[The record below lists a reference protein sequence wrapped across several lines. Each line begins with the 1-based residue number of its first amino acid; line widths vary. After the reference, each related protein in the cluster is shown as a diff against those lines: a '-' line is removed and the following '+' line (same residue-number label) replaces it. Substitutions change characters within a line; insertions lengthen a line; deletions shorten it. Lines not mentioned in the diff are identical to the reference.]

1 MCDNLYGRPDQGNIR
16 NMLRA
21 ITVCV
26 LFLVAG
32 CGQCINCGDAV
43 DVVSDIKPDE
53 AVVFFRTSGS
63 LDEANQEWHLP
74 VHGWIYEPE
83 ESIARKAA
91 FEKIMVEKFGLAVSK
106 ETQGNLSRRFNLLIA
121 DNERG
126 KKIVVNIAGS
136 NHELP
141 ASAANGHFETT
152 VVISAADAAKHSENG
167 LIPYTAVTGG
177 TDSRE
182 FSGTIRLLDTDGLS
196 VISDIDD
203 TVKVSNV
210 GDHKS
215 LIEQTFLLDFVAAPG
230 MAALYRE
237 WSTDDTGFH
246 FVSSSPWQLY
256 DPLREFLDRDGFP
269 WASFS
274 LKPVRFRDETLLD
287 LFKKGTETKPAAIEK
302 ILDRYPDRD
311 FVLVGD
317 SGEQDPEVY
326 AYLLRNRPDQILKIY
341 IRNVTR
347 ESADNERFATVFEDI
362 DSDRWQLFDDPK
374 TLTLPGS

>member
-1 MCDNLYGRPDQGNIR
+1 M
-16 NMLRA
+16 
-21 ITVCV
+21 
-26 LFLVAG
+26 
-32 CGQCINCGDAV
+32 
-43 DVVSDIKPDE
+43 VSNIKPDE
-53 AVVFFRTSGS
+53 AVVFFRTSGW

-83 ESIARKAA
+83 ESLVRKAA
-91 FEKIMVEKFGLAVSK
+91 FEKTLDEMFGLAISK
-106 ETQGNLSRRFNLLIA
+106 EAQDNFSRRFNLLVA

-126 KKIVVNIAGS
+126 KQIVVTIAGS
-136 NHELP
+136 NHSLP
-141 ASAANGHFETT
+141 ASAENGHFETT
-152 VVISAADAAKHSENG
+152 VVISAADAAEHSKNG
-167 LIPYTAVTGG
+167 LIHYAAVIGG
-177 TDSRE
+177 TDSRS
-182 FSGTIRLLDTDGLS
+182 FGGAIRLLDTDGFS

-203 TVKVSNV
+203 TVKISNV

-215 LIEQTFLLDFVAAPG
+215 LLEQTFLLDFAAAPG
-230 MAALYRE
+230 MATLYRE

-274 LKPVRFRDETLLD
+274 LKPLRFRDETVAD

-302 ILDRYPDRD
+302 ILDRYPDRE

-326 AYLLRNRPDQILKIY
+326 AHLLRNRPDQIMKIY
-341 IRNVTR
+341 IRNVTQ
-347 ESADNERFATVFEDI
+347 ESAENERFAAVFEDI
-362 DSDRWQLFDDPK
+362 DSDRWQLFDNPE
-374 TLTLPGS
+374 TLTLPGR

>member
-1 MCDNLYGRPDQGNIR
+1 
-16 NMLRA
+16 MLRA
-21 ITVCV
+21 ITLYV
-26 LFLVAG
+26 LLLLVG
-32 CGQCINCGDAV
+32 CGRCINCGDAANTI
-43 DVVSDIKPDE
+43 DVVSDIEPDE
-53 AVVFFRTSGS
+53 AVVFFRTSGW

-83 ESIARKAA
+83 ESLARKTA

-106 ETQGNLSRRFNLLIA
+106 ETQHNFSRRFNLLIA

-126 KKIVVNIAGS
+126 KKIIVNIAGS

-141 ASAANGHFETT
+141 ASAENGHFEMA
-152 VVISAADAAKHSENG
+152 VVISAADAAKHSKNG
-167 LIPYTAVTGG
+167 LIPYTAVTRG
-177 TDSRE
+177 TDSRN
-182 FSGTIRLLDTDGLS
+182 FSGAIRLLDTDGLS

-210 GDHKS
+210 GDHKG
-215 LIEQTFLLDFVAAPG
+215 LLEQTFLLEFAAAPG

-274 LKPVRFRDETLLD
+274 LKPVRFRDETLVD
-287 LFKKGTETKPAAIEK
+287 LFKKGTATKPAAIEK
-302 ILDRYPDRD
+302 ILDRYPDRE

-326 AYLLRNRPDQILKIY
+326 AYLLRNRPDQIRKIY
-341 IRNVTR
+341 IRNVTQENLDNTR
-347 ESADNERFATVFEDI
+347 FTTLFADTDR
-362 DSDRWQLFDDPK
+362 DRWQLFEDPK
-374 TLTLPGS
+374 TLNLPGNF